1 MTLSAIL
8 IPARWGSKRFEGKPL
23 CDLDGLPMIRRVHDI
38 CAASKIPTFVLT
50 DDVRVANAVNDK
62 CTVIIDKR
70 EFNNGTERCAGAIQ
84 TDFLKKFDTFINVQG
99 DMPDVTGKMINEI
112 NDMSRGV
119 YYSGGVSTLYAK
131 MEKHL
136 QSDENCVKMVHNDTE
151 AHWFGRGITMGS
163 HHLGIYGYS
172 RNMLEKYGTVQDKYE
187 EHEGLEQ
194 LRWIAMGEEICIRK
208 VEFDG
213 IEINTPEDAECW
225 NIR

>member
-8 IPARWGSKRFEGKPL
+8 IPARWGSKPL

-99 DMPDVTGKMINEI
+99 DMPDVTGKMINGVEVSTI
-112 NDMSRGV
+112 VGV
-119 YYSGGVSTLYAK
+119 YLHSMLKWKSTCNL
-131 MEKHL
+131 M
-136 QSDENCVKMVHNDTE
+136 
-151 AHWFGRGITMGS
+151 R
-163 HHLGIYGYS
+163 
-172 RNMLEKYGTVQDKYE
+172 TV
-187 EHEGLEQ
+187 
-194 LRWIAMGEEICIRK
+194 LRWFITIQKHIGL
-208 VEFDG
+208 VEV
-213 IEINTPEDAECW
+213 
-225 NIR
+225 